1 MSLLWQTLGATE
13 TINTRTIEAWTMT
26 TAAPDTTIMAIRG
39 TTILLTN
46 PVLLLTKPILL
57 LTKPVLLLTK
67 QVLLLR
73 VTVSVVIFQVVKTTH
88 LGRTGRA
95 RLSLPPTPVLSK
107 EEPVG
112 ALGVIEG
119 AREEHT
125 DKDHMASLIT
135 LEVTT
140 ASAD

>member
-1 MSLLWQTLGATE
+1 MSLLWQTLGAAE

-26 TAAPDTTIMAIRG
+26 TAAPDTTVMAIRG
-39 TTILLTN
+39 TTIPLTN

-67 QVLLLR
+67 PVLLLTKPVLLLTKQVLLLR
-73 VTVSVVIFQVVKTTH
+73 VTVLVVIFPVVRTTH

-95 RLSLPPTPVLSK
+95 RLSLPPTPILSK

-112 ALGVIEG
+112 ALSVIEG
-119 AREEHT
+119 A
-125 DKDHMASLIT
+125 
-135 LEVTT
+135 
-140 ASAD
+140 